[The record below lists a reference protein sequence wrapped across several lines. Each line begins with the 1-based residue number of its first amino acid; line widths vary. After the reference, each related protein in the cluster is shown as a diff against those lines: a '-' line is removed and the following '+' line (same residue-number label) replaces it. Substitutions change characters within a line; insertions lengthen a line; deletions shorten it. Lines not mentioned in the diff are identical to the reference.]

1 MKIALNPDRVIAILC
16 GLVGGFWAYSGWFN
30 YGFWVNKGPGPG
42 FIPVIIGIVTC
53 ILAAVQAQNY
63 DKEAEPVDVKA
74 ILPIAAMIAFTISV
88 SIIGFLPTV
97 FLFLVLWLIT
107 QGSYSRTF
115 AVSLAAIATGLI
127 WGIFEYW
134 LQVPFPGGL
143 IKSLL

>member
-1 MKIALNPDRVIAILC
+1 MRITMNADRAIAILC
-16 GLVGGFWAYSGWFN
+16 GLVGGFWAYAGWFN

-42 FIPVIIGIVTC
+42 FIPVIIGMATC
-53 ILAAVQAQNY
+53 VLAAVQALHY

-74 ILPIAAMIAFTISV
+74 ILPIAAMIAFAGCV
-88 SIIGFLPTV
+88 SIIGFLATV
-97 FLFLVLWLIT
+97 FLFMFIWLLT

-115 AVSLAAIATGLI
+115 SVSLAAITTGLI
-127 WGIFEYW
+127 WGIFECW